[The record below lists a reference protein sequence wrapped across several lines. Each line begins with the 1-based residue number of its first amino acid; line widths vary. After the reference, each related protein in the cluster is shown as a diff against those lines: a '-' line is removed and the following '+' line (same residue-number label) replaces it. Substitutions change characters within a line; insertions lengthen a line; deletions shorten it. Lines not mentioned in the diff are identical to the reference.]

1 MKAWK
6 DFLAA
11 FSLYSRIP
19 MPHVRFEEGEGSGAI
34 LFLPFVGAV
43 IGGLT
48 FGMIRL
54 NLILDLPVFVLMI
67 LLTIIPLALTGG
79 FHLDGFLDVEDAI
92 SSFHDKEKSLQILK
106 DPHIGAFAVI
116 RFALFALLWLGALY
130 LLLFNA
136 AKCGELTGLY
146 QYAICFALTRSF
158 CGLTSLVLKKARPD
172 GMLTRETKS
181 PGKGGIVFLALQ
193 ALAGSVFLI
202 LLCPLAGVLALAGI
216 GVFTLYYASLCKK
229 RFGGVTGDTAGFYV
243 TVSELVCLLILAG
256 YSLWQVL

>member
-1 MKAWK
+1 MKVLK
-6 DFLAA
+6 DLLAA
-11 FSLYSRIP
+11 FALYSRIP
-19 MPHVRFEEGEGSGAI
+19 MPRVRFEEGEGSGAI

-54 NLILDLPVFVLMI
+54 NLILNLPVFVLMI
-67 LLTIIPLALTGG
+67 LLTVIPLIVTGG
-79 FHLDGFLDVEDAI
+79 FHMDGFLDVEDAL

-116 RFALFALLWLGALY
+116 RFAVFALLWLGALY
-130 LLLFNA
+130 LLIFDS
-136 AKCGELTGLY
+136 AKTGELTGLY
-146 QYAICFALTRSF
+146 QYAVCFVLARSF
-158 CGLTSLVLKKARPD
+158 CGLTSLTSKKARPD
-172 GMLTRETKS
+172 GMLARETKG

-193 ALAGSVFLI
+193 AVAASVFLI
-202 LLCPLAGVLALAGI
+202 LFCPLSGVFVLAGI
-216 GVFTLYYASLCKK
+216 VIFTLYYASLCKK

-243 TVSELVCLLILAG
+243 AVSELVCLLILAV